1 MKDEIEKGRK
11 FLKAADY
18 EELEEKFG
26 DLETDQ
32 QSGIAPPPL
41 QKPYPQDAALID
53 LIVPDNFSF
62 DNTSL
67 AQAIGNRKSHRN
79 FSDAALSLEEL
90 SFLLWATQGVREI
103 DPKKIWTKRTV
114 PSGGARQPFETYII
128 VNRVDGL
135 EPGVY
140 RYLAIEHKLL
150 HVSDAGDN
158 QVEKIKL
165 ACHGQGFCA
174 KSAVVFVWA
183 TIPYWTEWRYSIMSH
198 KDIAIEAGHVC
209 QNLYLACEGIGAGTC
224 GIAAYDQ
231 KLIDSLIK
239 VDGKDEF
246 TVYLSPVGKVD

>member
-1 MKDEIEKGRK
+1 MQEEIQKGRK
-11 FLKAADY
+11 FLKAVDY
-18 EELEEKFG
+18 EELEKKFG

-32 QSGIAPPPL
+32 QSGVPAPPL
-41 QKPYPQDAALID
+41 QKPYPEDAAVID
-53 LIVPDNFSF
+53 LIEPDNF
-62 DNTSL
+62 TVETVSL
-67 AQAIGNRKSHRN
+67 AKAIGNRKSHRN
-79 FSDAALSLEEL
+79 YTDTALSLEDI

-103 DPKKIWTKRTV
+103 DPKNIWTKRIV

-135 EPGVY
+135 KPGVY

-150 HVSDAGDN
+150 HVSDAEDN
-158 QVEKIKL
+158 QVELITD
-165 ACHGQGFCA
+165 ACHGQAFCG

-183 TIPYWTEWRYSIMSH
+183 TIPYRTEWRYSVMSH

-231 KLIDSLIK
+231 KLIDSLIG

-246 TVYLSPVGKVD
+246 TVYLSPVGKIP